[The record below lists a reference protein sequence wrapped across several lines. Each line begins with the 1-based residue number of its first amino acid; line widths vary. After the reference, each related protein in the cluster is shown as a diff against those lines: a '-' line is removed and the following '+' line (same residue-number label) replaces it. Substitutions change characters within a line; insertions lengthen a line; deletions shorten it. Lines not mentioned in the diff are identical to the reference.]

1 MLRPED
7 CLDCAPDAVEAELD
21 ATDAFEDFLEEVRT
35 FWVPLEDKPEETPER
50 VLCALWRTAC
60 GLPASADRALREHL
74 PELDAEAA
82 GRLRELLERRRA
94 GVPLAHLTGR
104 QSFLGLEFL
113 AGPEAL
119 IPRKETEILGRAAL
133 AKLSCMAAKRT
144 RLTVLDIC
152 TGSGNLALAYAY
164 YAATAQVFAS
174 DLCADAVRLAL
185 RNRDHFPALAPR
197 LEIRQGDLLEPFDS
211 AAFHGQC
218 DLLSCNP
225 PYISSA
231 KVKQMHPE
239 IAAHEPGAAFD
250 GGVYGVSVLMKLL
263 KQAPRFLRPGGWL
276 GFEVGSGQGAM
287 LARQLE
293 KNAAFSAVERYSDST
308 GEIRALFA
316 RAAAA

>member
-1 MLRPED
+1 VRSFWAP
-7 CLDCAPDAVEAELD
+7 LD
-21 ATDAFEDFLEEVRT
+21 
-35 FWVPLEDKPEETPER
+35 DKPEETPER

-60 GLPASADRALREHL
+60 GVPASADRALRQGL
-74 PELDAEAA
+74 PLLDAEAA
-82 GRLRELLERRRA
+82 GRLRELLERRRT

-133 AKLSCMAAKRT
+133 AKLNCMAQKSRS
-144 RLTVLDIC
+144 LLVLDIC
-152 TGSGNLALAYAY
+152 TGSANLALAYAY
-164 YAATAQVFAS
+164 YASSARVFAS
-174 DLCADAVRLAL
+174 DLCADAMKLAR
-185 RNRDHFPALAPR
+185 RNREHFPALAPR
-197 LEIRQGDLLEPFDS
+197 VELHQGDLLEPFDY
-211 AAFHGQC
+211 APFHGQC

-239 IAAHEPGAAFD
+239 IAAHEPEAAFN
-250 GGVYGVSVLMKLL
+250 GGIYGVSVLMKLL

-287 LARQLE
+287 IARQLE
-293 KNAAFSAVERYSDST
+293 KNPAFSVVERHSDSA

>member
-1 MLRPED
+1 MSFNRGTMFDTL
-7 CLDCAPDAVEAELD
+7 LA
-21 ATDAFEDFLEEVRT
+21 EVRE
-35 FWVPLEDKPEETPER
+35 FWSPLHDKPEETPESM
-50 VLCALWRTAC
+50 LCALWRTAC
-60 GLPASADRALREHL
+60 GDPVSADGATGPALPA
-74 PELDAEAA
+74 LDHAST
-82 GRLRELLERRRA
+82 GRLRELLAQRKA

-104 QSFLGLEFL
+104 QTFLGLEFL

-133 AKLSCMAAKRT
+133 AKLSCMAQNGGE
-144 RLTVLDIC
+144 LLVLDVC
-152 TGSGNLALAYAY
+152 TGCANLALAYAY
-164 YAATAQVFAS
+164 YASGAHVYAS
-174 DLCADAVRLAL
+174 DLCAEAMKLAR
-185 RNRDHFPALAPR
+185 RNREHFPALASR
-197 LEIRQGDLLEPFDS
+197 VELRQGDLLEPFDS
-211 AAFHGQC
+211 DAFHGRC

-239 IAAHEPGAAFD
+239 IAGHEPEAAFN

-263 KQAPRFLRPGGWL
+263 KEAPRFLRPGGWL

-287 LARQLE
+287 IARQLE
-293 KNAAFSAVERYSDST
+293 KNPAFSAVERYSDSA

>member
-1 MLRPED
+1 
-7 CLDCAPDAVEAELD
+7 
-21 ATDAFEDFLEEVRT
+21 VRT
-35 FWVPLEDKPEETPER
+35 FWVPLDDKPEETPER

-60 GLPASADRALREHL
+60 GVPVSADRALRENL
-74 PELDAEAA
+74 PPLDGAAA
-82 GRLRELLERRRA
+82 GRVRELLERRRS

-104 QSFLGLEFL
+104 QTFLGLEFL

-133 AKLSCMAAKRT
+133 AKLSCMEQKERK
-144 RLTVLDIC
+144 LLVLDIC

-164 YAATAQVFAS
+164 YASGARVFAS
-174 DLCADAVRLAL
+174 DLCADAVKLAR
-185 RNRDHFPALAPR
+185 RNREHFPALAAR
-197 LEIRQGDLLEPFDS
+197 VELQQGDLLEPFDH
-211 AAFHGQC
+211 AAFHGRC

-239 IAAHEPGAAFD
+239 IASHEPEAAFN
-250 GGVYGVSVLMKLL
+250 GGIYGVSVLMKLL

-287 LARQLE
+287 IARQLE
-293 KNAAFSAVERYSDST
+293 KNPAFCAVERYSDSA

-316 RAAAA
+316 RAAGG